1 MRKNLRFILFSML
14 AVVASA
20 AYAERTVTLDFDN
33 DYQQLFPTLAGVS
46 SNESHDGD
54 FTEMTMSSN
63 VDGVTVMV
71 SPEEDAKT
79 PSRIWSA
86 SPRLRMYSG
95 AFIVTSTAEV
105 ITKIEFTGHNTN
117 FNLVPNDGTLEGK
130 TWTGSSSYVIFA
142 VTKNTQISSIVVTL
156 GEGGQ
161 VTPGPGDDDE
171 PSSILDDFKIT
182 SGQITDNGDQLLFDF
197 VATSQSFGSEM
208 KGRLDFAFEN
218 NICSSCVMTV
228 NFPNAETAT
237 AAYQQMMEEN
247 KEGQAEVS
255 VNGNVLTVVAKDEF
269 IGYSKIV
276 IKSMFK
282 MTISPEDANG
292 YGILDNPFTACMANV
307 LAGNLE
313 QGETTTE
320 DYYVKGKIADIK
332 YTFSEQYG
340 TATFF
345 ISRDGSN
352 DYTFQAY
359 SVYYLENKPWVEGNT
374 QIKVGD
380 EVIICGKLTNYN
392 GTPETASKKAYIYSL
407 NGVTKNEMGEKPEP
421 QPEEIDVFDALNFIA
436 ALEDGKTTSEE
447 YLVKGIVTSIDEI
460 STSYGNAT
468 FNLADNAADDASKQV
483 TVFRAKGYNNE
494 KITDENIIKVGD
506 VVVVKGKL
514 QKYVKNGVT
523 KPEVSSCYIYSIN
536 GITGIES
543 LVSAD
548 EQQPAV
554 VYNLRGQRVDAA
566 YKGIVIK
573 NGRKI
578 LQR

>member
-1 MRKNLRFILFSML
+1 ML

-46 SNESHDGD
+46 SGSDVHDGD
-54 FTEMTMSSN
+54 FTETTMSSN
-63 VDGVTVMV
+63 VDGVMVMV

-161 VTPGPGDDDE
+161 VTPGPDDDDD
-171 PSSILDDFKIT
+171 PNSILDDFKIT
-182 SGQITDNGDQLLFDF
+182 SGQITDNGNQLLFDF

-269 IGYSKIV
+269 IGFSKIV

-292 YGILDNPFTACMANV
+292 YGILDYPFTACMANV
-307 LAGNLE
+307 FAGNLE

-380 EVIICGKLTNYN
+380 EVVICGKLTNYN

-407 NGVTKNEMGEKPEP
+407 NGVTKNEMGEKPE
-421 QPEEIDVFDALNFIA
+421 EIKSVTIAEFNAAAESSSVWYQLTGIVNNLKDNDMYGNFD
-436 ALEDGKTTSEE
+436 LEDETGSVYVYGVLSEKGGAKRLFQE
-447 YLVKGIVTSIDEI
+447 LVAAKGIQNGSKLTIIGNRGSYNGKIEVTNAYFVSVDNSDAGISNSI
-460 STSYGNAT
+460 AT
-468 FNLADNAADDASKQV
+468 
-483 TVFRAKGYNNE
+483 TE
-494 KITDENIIKVGD
+494 
-506 VVVVKGKL
+506 
-514 QKYVKNGVT
+514 T
-523 KPEVSSCYIYSIN
+523 K
-536 GITGIES
+536 
-543 LVSAD
+543 
-548 EQQPAV
+548 AV
-554 VYNLRGQRVDAA
+554 VYNLRGQRLQKAQ
-566 YKGIVIK
+566 KGLNIIGGKKVLVK
-573 NGRKI
+573 
-578 LQR
+578 

>member
-1 MRKNLRFILFSML
+1 ML

-46 SNESHDGD
+46 SGSDVHDGD
-54 FTEMTMSSN
+54 FTETTMSSN
-63 VDGVTVMV
+63 VDGVMVMV

-269 IGYSKIV
+269 IGFSKIV

-307 LAGNLE
+307 LAGSLE
-313 QGETTTE
+313 QGETTPE

-407 NGVTKNEMGEKPEP
+407 NGVTKNEMGEKPE
-421 QPEEIDVFDALNFIA
+421 EIKSVTIAEFNAAAESSSVWYQLTGIVNNLKDNDMYGNFD
-436 ALEDGKTTSEE
+436 LEDETGSVYVYGVLSEKGGAKRLFQE
-447 YLVKGIVTSIDEI
+447 LVAAKGIQNGSKLTIIGNRGSYNGKIEVTNAYFVSVDNSAAGISNSI
-460 STSYGNAT
+460 AT
-468 FNLADNAADDASKQV
+468 
-483 TVFRAKGYNNE
+483 TE
-494 KITDENIIKVGD
+494 
-506 VVVVKGKL
+506 
-514 QKYVKNGVT
+514 T
-523 KPEVSSCYIYSIN
+523 K
-536 GITGIES
+536 
-543 LVSAD
+543 
-548 EQQPAV
+548 AV
-554 VYNLRGQRVDAA
+554 VYNLRGQRVDAD

-573 NGRKI
+573 NGRK
-578 LQR
+578 QVQK

>member
-1 MRKNLRFILFSML
+1 ML

-46 SNESHDGD
+46 SGSDVHDGD

-269 IGYSKIV
+269 IGFSKIV

-307 LAGNLE
+307 FAGNLE
-313 QGETTTE
+313 QGETTPE

-407 NGVTKNEMGEKPEP
+407 NGVTKNEMGEKPE
-421 QPEEIDVFDALNFIA
+421 EIKSVTIAEFNAAAESSSVWYQLTGIVNNLKDNDMYGNFD
-436 ALEDGKTTSEE
+436 LEDETGSVYVYGVLSEKGGAKRLFQE
-447 YLVKGIVTSIDEI
+447 LVAAKGIQNGSKLTIIGNRGSYNGKIEVTNAYFVSVDNSAAGISNSI
-460 STSYGNAT
+460 AT
-468 FNLADNAADDASKQV
+468 
-483 TVFRAKGYNNE
+483 TE
-494 KITDENIIKVGD
+494 
-506 VVVVKGKL
+506 
-514 QKYVKNGVT
+514 T
-523 KPEVSSCYIYSIN
+523 K
-536 GITGIES
+536 
-543 LVSAD
+543 
-548 EQQPAV
+548 AV

>member
-1 MRKNLRFILFSML
+1 ML

-46 SNESHDGD
+46 SGSDVHDGD
-54 FTEMTMSSN
+54 FTETTMSSN

-182 SGQITDNGDQLLFDF
+182 SGQITDNGNQLLFDF

-255 VNGNVLTVVAKDEF
+255 VNGNVLTVVSKDEF
-269 IGYSKIV
+269 IGFSKIV

-282 MTISPEDANG
+282 LMISPEDATG
-292 YGILDNPFTACMANV
+292 YGILDYPFTACMANV

-313 QGETTTE
+313 QGETTPE

-407 NGVTKNEMGEKPEP
+407 NGVTKNEMGEKPE
-421 QPEEIDVFDALNFIA
+421 EIKSVTIAEFNAAAESSSVWYQLTGIVNNLKDNDMYGNFD
-436 ALEDGKTTSEE
+436 LEDETGSVYVYGVLSEKGGAKRLFQE
-447 YLVKGIVTSIDEI
+447 LVAAKGIQNGSKLTIIGNRGSYNGKIEVTNAYFVSVDNSAAGISNSI
-460 STSYGNAT
+460 AT
-468 FNLADNAADDASKQV
+468 
-483 TVFRAKGYNNE
+483 TE
-494 KITDENIIKVGD
+494 
-506 VVVVKGKL
+506 
-514 QKYVKNGVT
+514 T
-523 KPEVSSCYIYSIN
+523 K
-536 GITGIES
+536 
-543 LVSAD
+543 
-548 EQQPAV
+548 AV

-573 NGRKI
+573 NGRK
-578 LQR
+578 QVQK

>member
-1 MRKNLRFILFSML
+1 ML

-46 SNESHDGD
+46 SGSDVHDGD
-54 FTEMTMSSN
+54 FTETTMSSN

-269 IGYSKIV
+269 IGFSKIV

-307 LAGNLE
+307 LAGSLE
-313 QGETTTE
+313 QGETTPE

-407 NGVTKNEMGEKPEP
+407 NGVTKNEMGEKPE
-421 QPEEIDVFDALNFIA
+421 EIKSVTIAEFNAAAESSSVWYQLTGIVNNLKDNDMYGNFD
-436 ALEDGKTTSEE
+436 LEDETGSVYVYGVLSEKGGAKRLFQE
-447 YLVKGIVTSIDEI
+447 LVAAKGIQNGSKLTIIGNRGSYNGKIEVTNAYFVSVDNSAAGISNSI
-460 STSYGNAT
+460 AT
-468 FNLADNAADDASKQV
+468 
-483 TVFRAKGYNNE
+483 TE
-494 KITDENIIKVGD
+494 
-506 VVVVKGKL
+506 
-514 QKYVKNGVT
+514 T
-523 KPEVSSCYIYSIN
+523 K
-536 GITGIES
+536 
-543 LVSAD
+543 
-548 EQQPAV
+548 AV

-573 NGRKI
+573 NGRK
-578 LQR
+578 QVQK

>member
-1 MRKNLRFILFSML
+1 MRKNLRFLLVSLLLLLTTGISATEVTILPSDLEPVTSGDYYIEKDGVIMSVTASTVNDSQFRIFKGMTITFMGVGTQIKKIVFTCTANGTAKYGPGNFTGTGYTYEEEGNQGTWEGDASM
-14 AVVASA
+14 
-20 AYAERTVTLDFDN
+20 VTL
-33 DYQQLFPTLAGVS
+33 
-46 SNESHDGD
+46 
-54 FTEMTMSSN
+54 
-63 VDGVTVMV
+63 
-71 SPEEDAKT
+71 
-79 PSRIWSA
+79 
-86 SPRLRMYSG
+86 
-95 AFIVTSTAEV
+95 TAETAQV
-105 ITKIEFTGHNTN
+105 RAT
-117 FNLVPNDGTLEGK
+117 
-130 TWTGSSSYVIFA
+130 
-142 VTKNTQISSIVVTL
+142 SIVVTL

-182 SGQITDNGDQLLFDF
+182 SGQITDNGNQLLFDF

-208 KGRLDFAFEN
+208 KGRLDLAFEN

-269 IGYSKIV
+269 IGFSKIV

-307 LAGNLE
+307 LAGSLE

-407 NGVTKNEMGEKPEP
+407 NGVTKNEMGEKPE
-421 QPEEIDVFDALNFIA
+421 EIKSVTIAEFNAAAESSSVWYQLTGIVNNLKDNDMYGNFD
-436 ALEDGKTTSEE
+436 LEDETGSVYVYGVLSEKGGAKRLFQE
-447 YLVKGIVTSIDEI
+447 LVAAKGIQNGSKLTIIGNRGSYNGKIEVTNAYFVSVDNSDAGISNSI
-460 STSYGNAT
+460 AT
-468 FNLADNAADDASKQV
+468 
-483 TVFRAKGYNNE
+483 TE
-494 KITDENIIKVGD
+494 
-506 VVVVKGKL
+506 
-514 QKYVKNGVT
+514 T
-523 KPEVSSCYIYSIN
+523 K
-536 GITGIES
+536 
-543 LVSAD
+543 
-548 EQQPAV
+548 AV

-573 NGRKI
+573 NGRK
-578 LQR
+578 QVQK

>member
-1 MRKNLRFILFSML
+1 ML

-46 SNESHDGD
+46 SGSDVHDGD

-182 SGQITDNGDQLLFDF
+182 SGQITDNGNQLLFDF

-269 IGYSKIV
+269 IGFSKIV

-292 YGILDNPFTACMANV
+292 YGILDYPFTACMANV
-307 LAGNLE
+307 FAGNLE
-313 QGETTTE
+313 QGETTPE

-407 NGVTKNEMGEKPEP
+407 NGVTKNEMGEKPE
-421 QPEEIDVFDALNFIA
+421 EIKSVTIAEFNAAAESSSVWYQLTGIVNNLKDNDMYGNFD
-436 ALEDGKTTSEE
+436 LEDETGSVYVYGVLSEKGGAKRLFQE
-447 YLVKGIVTSIDEI
+447 LVAAKGIQNGSKLTIIGNRGSYNGKIEVTNAYFVSVDNSAAGISNSI
-460 STSYGNAT
+460 AT
-468 FNLADNAADDASKQV
+468 
-483 TVFRAKGYNNE
+483 TE
-494 KITDENIIKVGD
+494 
-506 VVVVKGKL
+506 
-514 QKYVKNGVT
+514 T
-523 KPEVSSCYIYSIN
+523 K
-536 GITGIES
+536 
-543 LVSAD
+543 
-548 EQQPAV
+548 AV

-573 NGRKI
+573 NGRK
-578 LQR
+578 QVQK

>member
-1 MRKNLRFILFSML
+1 MRKTLRFILFSML

-46 SNESHDGD
+46 SGSDVHDGD
-54 FTEMTMSSN
+54 FTETTMSSN
-63 VDGVTVMV
+63 VDGVMVMV

-237 AAYQQMMEEN
+237 AAYQQMLEEN
-247 KEGQAEVS
+247 EEGQAEVS

-269 IGYSKIV
+269 IGFSKIV

-307 LAGNLE
+307 LAGSLE
-313 QGETTTE
+313 QGETTPE

-407 NGVTKNEMGEKPEP
+407 NGVTKNEMGEKPE
-421 QPEEIDVFDALNFIA
+421 EIKSVTIAEFNAAAESSSVWYQLTGIVNNLKDNDMYGNFD
-436 ALEDGKTTSEE
+436 LEDETGSVYVYGVLSEKGGAKRLFQE
-447 YLVKGIVTSIDEI
+447 LVAAKGIQNGSKLTIIGNRGSYNGKIEVTNAYFVSVDNSAAGISNSI
-460 STSYGNAT
+460 AT
-468 FNLADNAADDASKQV
+468 
-483 TVFRAKGYNNE
+483 TE
-494 KITDENIIKVGD
+494 
-506 VVVVKGKL
+506 
-514 QKYVKNGVT
+514 T
-523 KPEVSSCYIYSIN
+523 K
-536 GITGIES
+536 
-543 LVSAD
+543 
-548 EQQPAV
+548 AV

-566 YKGIVIK
+566 YKGIVVK

>member
-1 MRKNLRFILFSML
+1 ML

-46 SNESHDGD
+46 SGSDVHDGD
-54 FTEMTMSSN
+54 FTETTMSSN
-63 VDGVTVMV
+63 VDGVMVMV

-130 TWTGSSSYVIFA
+130 TWTGSSSYVVFA

-182 SGQITDNGDQLLFDF
+182 SGQITDNGNQLLFDF

-269 IGYSKIV
+269 IGFSKIV

-292 YGILDNPFTACMANV
+292 YGILDYPFTACMANV
-307 LAGNLE
+307 FAGNLE
-313 QGETTTE
+313 QGETTPE

-407 NGVTKNEMGEKPEP
+407 NGVTKNEMGEKPE
-421 QPEEIDVFDALNFIA
+421 EIKSVTIAEFNAAAESSSVWYQLTGIVNNLKDNDMYGNFD
-436 ALEDGKTTSEE
+436 LEDETGSVYVYGVLSEKGGAKRLFQE
-447 YLVKGIVTSIDEI
+447 LVAAKGIQNGSKLTIIGNRGSYNGKIEVTNAYFVSVDNSDAGISNSI
-460 STSYGNAT
+460 AT
-468 FNLADNAADDASKQV
+468 
-483 TVFRAKGYNNE
+483 TE
-494 KITDENIIKVGD
+494 
-506 VVVVKGKL
+506 
-514 QKYVKNGVT
+514 T
-523 KPEVSSCYIYSIN
+523 K
-536 GITGIES
+536 
-543 LVSAD
+543 
-548 EQQPAV
+548 AV

-573 NGRKI
+573 NGRK
-578 LQR
+578 QVQK

>member
-1 MRKNLRFILFSML
+1 MRKTLRFLLVSLLLLLTTGISATEVTILPSDLEPVTSGDYYIEKDGVIMSVTASTVNDSQFRIFKGMTITFMGVGTQIKKIVFACTANGTAKYGPGNFTGTGYTYEEEGNQGTWEGDASM
-14 AVVASA
+14 
-20 AYAERTVTLDFDN
+20 VTL
-33 DYQQLFPTLAGVS
+33 
-46 SNESHDGD
+46 
-54 FTEMTMSSN
+54 
-63 VDGVTVMV
+63 
-71 SPEEDAKT
+71 
-79 PSRIWSA
+79 
-86 SPRLRMYSG
+86 
-95 AFIVTSTAEV
+95 TAETAQV
-105 ITKIEFTGHNTN
+105 RAT
-117 FNLVPNDGTLEGK
+117 
-130 TWTGSSSYVIFA
+130 
-142 VTKNTQISSIVVTL
+142 SIVVTL

-182 SGQITDNGDQLLFDF
+182 SGQITDNGNQLLFDF

-208 KGRLDFAFEN
+208 KGRLDLAFEN

-269 IGYSKIV
+269 IGFSKIV

-307 LAGNLE
+307 LAGSLE

-407 NGVTKNEMGEKPEP
+407 NGVTKNEMGEKPE
-421 QPEEIDVFDALNFIA
+421 EIKSVTIAEFNAAAESSSVWYQLTGIVNNLKDNDMYGNFD
-436 ALEDGKTTSEE
+436 LEDETGSVYVYGVLSEKGGAKRLFQE
-447 YLVKGIVTSIDEI
+447 LVAAKGIQNGSKLTIIGNRGSYNGKIEVTNAYFVSVDNSDAGISNSI
-460 STSYGNAT
+460 AT
-468 FNLADNAADDASKQV
+468 
-483 TVFRAKGYNNE
+483 TE
-494 KITDENIIKVGD
+494 
-506 VVVVKGKL
+506 
-514 QKYVKNGVT
+514 T
-523 KPEVSSCYIYSIN
+523 K
-536 GITGIES
+536 
-543 LVSAD
+543 
-548 EQQPAV
+548 AV
-554 VYNLRGQRVDAA
+554 VYNLRGQRVDAD

-573 NGRKI
+573 NGRK
-578 LQR
+578 QVQK

>member
-1 MRKNLRFILFSML
+1 ML

-46 SNESHDGD
+46 SGSDVHDGD
-54 FTEMTMSSN
+54 FTETTMSSN

-182 SGQITDNGDQLLFDF
+182 SGQITDNGDQVLFDF

-269 IGYSKIV
+269 IGFSKIV

-292 YGILDNPFTACMANV
+292 YGILNNPFTACMANV
-307 LAGNLE
+307 LAGSLE
-313 QGETTTE
+313 QGETTPE

-407 NGVTKNEMGEKPEP
+407 NGVTKNEMGEKPE
-421 QPEEIDVFDALNFIA
+421 EIKSVTIAEFNAAAESSSVWYQLTGIVNNLKDNDMYGNFD
-436 ALEDGKTTSEE
+436 LEDETGSVYVYGVLSEKGGAKRLFQE
-447 YLVKGIVTSIDEI
+447 LVAAKGIQNGSKLTIIGNRGSYNGKIEVTNAYFVSVDNSDAGISNSI
-460 STSYGNAT
+460 AT
-468 FNLADNAADDASKQV
+468 
-483 TVFRAKGYNNE
+483 TE
-494 KITDENIIKVGD
+494 
-506 VVVVKGKL
+506 
-514 QKYVKNGVT
+514 T
-523 KPEVSSCYIYSIN
+523 K
-536 GITGIES
+536 
-543 LVSAD
+543 
-548 EQQPAV
+548 AV

-573 NGRKI
+573 NGRK
-578 LQR
+578 QVQK

>member
-1 MRKNLRFILFSML
+1 MNKILRYSF
-14 AVVASA
+14 VALMA
-20 AYAERTVTLDFDN
+20 MIGLNGMAQGVTFDFDN
-33 DYQQLFPTLAGVS
+33 DYAKLFPTLAGTS
-46 SNESHDGD
+46 SNDSQDGD
-54 FTEMTMSSN
+54 FTAATTSTAVEGFT
-63 VDGVTVMV
+63 VTVSAADEGV
-71 SPEEDAKT
+71 RNAN
-79 PSRIWSA
+79 RIWSGA
-86 SPRLRMYSG
+86 PRLRMYSG
-95 AFIVTSTAEV
+95 TFTVSGKGIK
-105 ITKIEFTGHNTN
+105 KIEFTGHNTN

-161 VTPGPGDDDE
+161 VTPGPDDDDD
-171 PSSILDDFKIT
+171 PNSILDDFKIT

-237 AAYQQMMEEN
+237 AAYQQMLEEN

-269 IGYSKIV
+269 IGFSKIV

-307 LAGNLE
+307 LAGSLE

-407 NGVTKNEMGEKPEP
+407 NGVTKNEMGEKPE
-421 QPEEIDVFDALNFIA
+421 EIKSVTIAEFNAAAESSSVWYQLTGIVNNLKDNDMYGNFD
-436 ALEDGKTTSEE
+436 LEDETGSVYVYGVLSEKGGAKRLFQE
-447 YLVKGIVTSIDEI
+447 LVAAKGIQNGSKLTIIGNRGSYNGKIEVTNAYFVSVDNSAAGISNSI
-460 STSYGNAT
+460 AT
-468 FNLADNAADDASKQV
+468 
-483 TVFRAKGYNNE
+483 TE
-494 KITDENIIKVGD
+494 
-506 VVVVKGKL
+506 
-514 QKYVKNGVT
+514 T
-523 KPEVSSCYIYSIN
+523 K
-536 GITGIES
+536 
-543 LVSAD
+543 
-548 EQQPAV
+548 AV

-573 NGRKI
+573 NGRK
-578 LQR
+578 QVQK

>member
-1 MRKNLRFILFSML
+1 ML

-46 SNESHDGD
+46 SGSDVHDGD
-54 FTEMTMSSN
+54 FTETTMSSN
-63 VDGVTVMV
+63 VDGVMVMV

-269 IGYSKIV
+269 IGFSKIV

-292 YGILDNPFTACMANV
+292 YGILDYPFTACMANV

-313 QGETTTE
+313 QGETTPE

-407 NGVTKNEMGEKPEP
+407 NGVTKNEMGEKPE
-421 QPEEIDVFDALNFIA
+421 EIKSVTIAEFNAAAESSSVWYQLTGIVNNLKDNDMYGNFD
-436 ALEDGKTTSEE
+436 LEDETGSVYVYGVLSEKGGAKRLFQE
-447 YLVKGIVTSIDEI
+447 LVAAKGIQNGSKLTIIGNRGSYNGKIEVTNAYFVSVDNSAAGISNSI
-460 STSYGNAT
+460 AT
-468 FNLADNAADDASKQV
+468 
-483 TVFRAKGYNNE
+483 TE
-494 KITDENIIKVGD
+494 
-506 VVVVKGKL
+506 
-514 QKYVKNGVT
+514 T
-523 KPEVSSCYIYSIN
+523 K
-536 GITGIES
+536 
-543 LVSAD
+543 
-548 EQQPAV
+548 AV
-554 VYNLRGQRVDAA
+554 VYNLRGQRVDAD

-573 NGRKI
+573 NGRK
-578 LQR
+578 QVQK

>member
-1 MRKNLRFILFSML
+1 ML

-46 SNESHDGD
+46 SGSDVHDGD
-54 FTEMTMSSN
+54 FTETTMSSN
-63 VDGVTVMV
+63 VDGVMVMV

-182 SGQITDNGDQLLFDF
+182 SGQITDNGDQVLFDF

-237 AAYQQMMEEN
+237 AAYQQMLEEN
-247 KEGQAEVS
+247 EEGQAEVS

-269 IGYSKIV
+269 IGFSKIV

-292 YGILDNPFTACMANV
+292 YGILNNPFTACMANV
-307 LAGNLE
+307 LAGSLE
-313 QGETTTE
+313 QGETTPE

-407 NGVTKNEMGEKPEP
+407 NGVTKNEMGEKPE
-421 QPEEIDVFDALNFIA
+421 EIKSVTIAEFNAAAESSSVWYQLTGIVNNLKDNDMYGNFD
-436 ALEDGKTTSEE
+436 LEDETGSVYVYGVLSEKGGAKRLFQE
-447 YLVKGIVTSIDEI
+447 LVAAKGIQNGSKLTIIGNRGSYNGKIEVTNAYFVSVDNSDAGISNSI
-460 STSYGNAT
+460 AT
-468 FNLADNAADDASKQV
+468 
-483 TVFRAKGYNNE
+483 TE
-494 KITDENIIKVGD
+494 
-506 VVVVKGKL
+506 
-514 QKYVKNGVT
+514 T
-523 KPEVSSCYIYSIN
+523 K
-536 GITGIES
+536 
-543 LVSAD
+543 
-548 EQQPAV
+548 AV

-573 NGRKI
+573 NGRK
-578 LQR
+578 QVQK

>member
-1 MRKNLRFILFSML
+1 ML

-46 SNESHDGD
+46 SGSDVHDGD

-255 VNGNVLTVVAKDEF
+255 VNGNVLTVVSKDEF
-269 IGYSKIV
+269 IGFSKIV

-292 YGILDNPFTACMANV
+292 YGILDYPFTACMANV
-307 LAGNLE
+307 FAGNLE
-313 QGETTTE
+313 QGETTPE

-407 NGVTKNEMGEKPEP
+407 NGVTKNEMGEKPE
-421 QPEEIDVFDALNFIA
+421 EIKSVTIAEFNAAAESSSVWYQLTGIVNNLKDNDMYGNFD
-436 ALEDGKTTSEE
+436 LEDETGSVYVYGVLSEKGGAKRLFQE
-447 YLVKGIVTSIDEI
+447 LVAAKGIQNGSKLTIIGNRGSYNGKIEVTNAYFVSVDNSDAGISNSI
-460 STSYGNAT
+460 AT
-468 FNLADNAADDASKQV
+468 
-483 TVFRAKGYNNE
+483 TE
-494 KITDENIIKVGD
+494 
-506 VVVVKGKL
+506 
-514 QKYVKNGVT
+514 T
-523 KPEVSSCYIYSIN
+523 K
-536 GITGIES
+536 
-543 LVSAD
+543 
-548 EQQPAV
+548 AV

>member
-1 MRKNLRFILFSML
+1 ML

-54 FTEMTMSSN
+54 FTETTMSSN
-63 VDGVTVMV
+63 VDGVMVMV

-182 SGQITDNGDQLLFDF
+182 SGQITDNGDHLGFEF
-197 VATSQSFGSEM
+197 VATSQSFGSEII
-208 KGRLDFAFEN
+208 GGLDFAFEN
-218 NICSSCVMTV
+218 NICSSCVMIV
-228 NFPNAETAT
+228 RFPNAETAT

-247 KEGQAEVS
+247 KEGQAEVR
-255 VNGNVLTVVAKDEF
+255 VDGNVLTVVTKDEF
-269 IGYSKIV
+269 IGFSKIV

-307 LAGNLE
+307 LAGSLE
-313 QGETTTE
+313 QGETTPE

-407 NGVTKNEMGEKPEP
+407 NGVTKNEMGEKPE
-421 QPEEIDVFDALNFIA
+421 EIKSVTIAEFNAAAESSSVWYQLTGIVNNLKDNDMYGNFD
-436 ALEDGKTTSEE
+436 LEDETGSVYVYGVLSEKGGAKRLFQE
-447 YLVKGIVTSIDEI
+447 LVAAKGIQNGSKLTIIGNRGSYNGKIEVTNAYFVSVDNSDAGISNSI
-460 STSYGNAT
+460 AT
-468 FNLADNAADDASKQV
+468 
-483 TVFRAKGYNNE
+483 TE
-494 KITDENIIKVGD
+494 
-506 VVVVKGKL
+506 
-514 QKYVKNGVT
+514 T
-523 KPEVSSCYIYSIN
+523 K
-536 GITGIES
+536 
-543 LVSAD
+543 
-548 EQQPAV
+548 AV

-573 NGRKI
+573 NGRK
-578 LQR
+578 QVQK

>member
-46 SNESHDGD
+46 SGSDVHDGD
-54 FTEMTMSSN
+54 FTETTMSSN

-86 SPRLRMYSG
+86 TPRLRMYSG

-182 SGQITDNGDQLLFDF
+182 SGQITDNGDQVLFDF

-237 AAYQQMMEEN
+237 AAYQQMLEEN
-247 KEGQAEVS
+247 EEGQAEVS

-269 IGYSKIV
+269 IGFSKIV

-307 LAGNLE
+307 LAGSLE

-407 NGVTKNEMGEKPEP
+407 NGVTKNEMGEKPE
-421 QPEEIDVFDALNFIA
+421 EIKSVTIAEFNAAAESSSVWYQLTGIVNNLKDNDMYGNFD
-436 ALEDGKTTSEE
+436 LEDETGSVYVYGVLSEKGGAKRLFQE
-447 YLVKGIVTSIDEI
+447 LVAAKGIQNGSKLTIIGNRGSYNGKIEVTNAYFVSVDNSDAGISNSI
-460 STSYGNAT
+460 AT
-468 FNLADNAADDASKQV
+468 
-483 TVFRAKGYNNE
+483 TE
-494 KITDENIIKVGD
+494 
-506 VVVVKGKL
+506 
-514 QKYVKNGVT
+514 T
-523 KPEVSSCYIYSIN
+523 K
-536 GITGIES
+536 
-543 LVSAD
+543 
-548 EQQPAV
+548 AV

-573 NGRKI
+573 NGRK
-578 LQR
+578 QVQK

>member
-1 MRKNLRFILFSML
+1 ML

-33 DYQQLFPTLAGVS
+33 DYQKLFPTLAGVS
-46 SNESHDGD
+46 SGSDVHDGD
-54 FTEMTMSSN
+54 FTETTMSSN
-63 VDGVTVMV
+63 VDGVMVMV
-71 SPEEDAKT
+71 TPEEDAKT

-182 SGQITDNGDQLLFDF
+182 SGQITDNGNQLLFDF

-269 IGYSKIV
+269 IGFSKIV

-292 YGILDNPFTACMANV
+292 YGILDYPFTACMANV
-307 LAGNLE
+307 FAGNLE
-313 QGETTTE
+313 QGETTPE

-407 NGVTKNEMGEKPEP
+407 NGVTKNEMGEKPE
-421 QPEEIDVFDALNFIA
+421 EIKSVTIAEFNAAAESSSVWYQLTGIVNNLKDNDMYGNFD
-436 ALEDGKTTSEE
+436 LEDETGSVYVYGVLSEKGGAKRLFQE
-447 YLVKGIVTSIDEI
+447 LVAAKGIQNGSKLTIIGNRGSYNGKIEVTNAYFVSVDNSAAGISNSI
-460 STSYGNAT
+460 AT
-468 FNLADNAADDASKQV
+468 
-483 TVFRAKGYNNE
+483 TE
-494 KITDENIIKVGD
+494 
-506 VVVVKGKL
+506 
-514 QKYVKNGVT
+514 T
-523 KPEVSSCYIYSIN
+523 K
-536 GITGIES
+536 
-543 LVSAD
+543 
-548 EQQPAV
+548 AV
-554 VYNLRGQRVDAA
+554 VYNLRGQRLQKAQ
-566 YKGIVIK
+566 KGLNIIGGKKVLVK
-573 NGRKI
+573 
-578 LQR
+578 

>member
-1 MRKNLRFILFSML
+1 ML

-46 SNESHDGD
+46 SGSDVHDGD
-54 FTEMTMSSN
+54 FTETTMSSN
-63 VDGVTVMV
+63 VDGVMVMV

-130 TWTGSSSYVIFA
+130 TWTGSSSYVVFA

-182 SGQITDNGDQLLFDF
+182 SGQITDNGNQVLFDF

-237 AAYQQMMEEN
+237 AAYQQMLEEN

-269 IGYSKIV
+269 IGFSKIV

-307 LAGNLE
+307 LAGSLE

-407 NGVTKNEMGEKPEP
+407 NGVTKNEMGEKPE
-421 QPEEIDVFDALNFIA
+421 EIKSVTIAEFNAAAESSSVWYQLTGIVNNLKDNDMYGNFD
-436 ALEDGKTTSEE
+436 LEDETGSVYVYGVLSEKGGAKRLFQE
-447 YLVKGIVTSIDEI
+447 LVAAKGIQNGSKLTIIGNRGSYNGKIEVTNAYFVSVDNSDAGISNSI
-460 STSYGNAT
+460 AT
-468 FNLADNAADDASKQV
+468 
-483 TVFRAKGYNNE
+483 TE
-494 KITDENIIKVGD
+494 
-506 VVVVKGKL
+506 
-514 QKYVKNGVT
+514 T
-523 KPEVSSCYIYSIN
+523 K
-536 GITGIES
+536 
-543 LVSAD
+543 
-548 EQQPAV
+548 AV

-573 NGRKI
+573 NGRK
-578 LQR
+578 QVQK

>member
-1 MRKNLRFILFSML
+1 ML

-46 SNESHDGD
+46 SGSDVHDGD
-54 FTEMTMSSN
+54 FTETTMSSN
-63 VDGVTVMV
+63 VDGVMVMV

-130 TWTGSSSYVIFA
+130 TWTGSSSYVVFA

-161 VTPGPGDDDE
+161 VTPGPDDDDD
-171 PSSILDDFKIT
+171 PNSILDDFKIT

-269 IGYSKIV
+269 IGFSKIV

-307 LAGNLE
+307 LAGSLE

-407 NGVTKNEMGEKPEP
+407 NGVTKNEMGEKPE
-421 QPEEIDVFDALNFIA
+421 EIKSVTIAEFNAAAESSSVWYQLTGIVNNLKDNDMYGNFD
-436 ALEDGKTTSEE
+436 LEDETGSVYVYGVLSEKGGAKRLFQE
-447 YLVKGIVTSIDEI
+447 LVAAKGIQNGSKLTIIGNRGSYNGKIEVTNAYFVSVDNSAAGISNSI
-460 STSYGNAT
+460 AT
-468 FNLADNAADDASKQV
+468 
-483 TVFRAKGYNNE
+483 TE
-494 KITDENIIKVGD
+494 
-506 VVVVKGKL
+506 
-514 QKYVKNGVT
+514 T
-523 KPEVSSCYIYSIN
+523 K
-536 GITGIES
+536 
-543 LVSAD
+543 
-548 EQQPAV
+548 AV

-573 NGRKI
+573 NGRK
-578 LQR
+578 QVQK

>member
-1 MRKNLRFILFSML
+1 ML

-46 SNESHDGD
+46 SGSDVHDGD
-54 FTEMTMSSN
+54 FTETTMSSN

-130 TWTGSSSYVIFA
+130 TWTGSSSYVVFA

-269 IGYSKIV
+269 IGFSKIV

-313 QGETTTE
+313 QGETTPE

-407 NGVTKNEMGEKPEP
+407 NGVTKNEMGEKPE
-421 QPEEIDVFDALNFIA
+421 EIKSVTIAEFNAAAESSSVWYQLTGIVNNLKDNDMYGNFD
-436 ALEDGKTTSEE
+436 LEDETGSVYVYGVLSEKGGAKRLFQE
-447 YLVKGIVTSIDEI
+447 LVAAKGIQNGSKLTIIGNRGSYNGKIEVTNAYFVSVDNSAAGISNSI
-460 STSYGNAT
+460 AT
-468 FNLADNAADDASKQV
+468 
-483 TVFRAKGYNNE
+483 TE
-494 KITDENIIKVGD
+494 
-506 VVVVKGKL
+506 
-514 QKYVKNGVT
+514 T
-523 KPEVSSCYIYSIN
+523 K
-536 GITGIES
+536 
-543 LVSAD
+543 
-548 EQQPAV
+548 AV
-554 VYNLRGQRVDAA
+554 VYNLRGQRVDAD

>member
-1 MRKNLRFILFSML
+1 MRKTLRFILFSML

-46 SNESHDGD
+46 SGSDVHDGD
-54 FTEMTMSSN
+54 FTETTMSSN
-63 VDGVTVMV
+63 VDGVMVMV

-130 TWTGSSSYVIFA
+130 TWTGSSSYVVFA

-269 IGYSKIV
+269 IGFSKIV

-292 YGILDNPFTACMANV
+292 YGILDYPFTACMANV
-307 LAGNLE
+307 FAGNLE
-313 QGETTTE
+313 QGETTPE

-407 NGVTKNEMGEKPEP
+407 NGVTKNEMGEKPE
-421 QPEEIDVFDALNFIA
+421 EIKSVTIAEFNAAAESSSVWYQLTGIVNNLKDNDMYGNFD
-436 ALEDGKTTSEE
+436 LEDETGSVYVYGVLSEKGGAKRLFQE
-447 YLVKGIVTSIDEI
+447 LVAAKGIQNGSKLTIIGNRGSYNGKIEVTNAYFVSVDNSDAGISNSI
-460 STSYGNAT
+460 AT
-468 FNLADNAADDASKQV
+468 
-483 TVFRAKGYNNE
+483 TE
-494 KITDENIIKVGD
+494 
-506 VVVVKGKL
+506 
-514 QKYVKNGVT
+514 T
-523 KPEVSSCYIYSIN
+523 K
-536 GITGIES
+536 
-543 LVSAD
+543 
-548 EQQPAV
+548 AV

-573 NGRKI
+573 NGRK
-578 LQR
+578 QVQK

>member
-1 MRKNLRFILFSML
+1 ML

-46 SNESHDGD
+46 SGSDVHDGD
-54 FTEMTMSSN
+54 FTETTMSSN
-63 VDGVTVMV
+63 VDGVMVMV

-182 SGQITDNGDQLLFDF
+182 SGQITDNGNQLLFDF

-269 IGYSKIV
+269 IGFSKIV

-307 LAGNLE
+307 LAGSLE

-407 NGVTKNEMGEKPEP
+407 NGVTKNEMGEKPE
-421 QPEEIDVFDALNFIA
+421 EIKSVTIAEFNAAAESSSVWYQLTGIVNNLKDNDMYGNFD
-436 ALEDGKTTSEE
+436 LEDETGSVYVYGVLSEKGGAKRLFQE
-447 YLVKGIVTSIDEI
+447 LVAAKGIQNGSKLTIIGNRGSYNGKIEVTNAYFVSVDNSAAGISNSI
-460 STSYGNAT
+460 AT
-468 FNLADNAADDASKQV
+468 
-483 TVFRAKGYNNE
+483 TE
-494 KITDENIIKVGD
+494 
-506 VVVVKGKL
+506 
-514 QKYVKNGVT
+514 T
-523 KPEVSSCYIYSIN
+523 K
-536 GITGIES
+536 
-543 LVSAD
+543 
-548 EQQPAV
+548 AV

-573 NGRKI
+573 NGRK
-578 LQR
+578 QVQK

>member
-1 MRKNLRFILFSML
+1 ML

-46 SNESHDGD
+46 SGSDVHDGD

-182 SGQITDNGDQLLFDF
+182 SGQITDNGNQLLFDF

-269 IGYSKIV
+269 IGFSKIV

-292 YGILDNPFTACMANV
+292 YGILDYPFTACMANV

-313 QGETTTE
+313 QGETTPE

-407 NGVTKNEMGEKPEP
+407 NGVTKNEMGEKPE
-421 QPEEIDVFDALNFIA
+421 EIKSVTIAEFNAAAESSSVWYQLTGIVNNLKDNDMYGNFD
-436 ALEDGKTTSEE
+436 LEDETGSVYVYGVLSEKGGAKRLFQE
-447 YLVKGIVTSIDEI
+447 LVAAKGIQNGSKLTIIGNRGSYNGKIEVTNAYFVSVDNSDAGISNSI
-460 STSYGNAT
+460 AT
-468 FNLADNAADDASKQV
+468 
-483 TVFRAKGYNNE
+483 TE
-494 KITDENIIKVGD
+494 
-506 VVVVKGKL
+506 
-514 QKYVKNGVT
+514 T
-523 KPEVSSCYIYSIN
+523 K
-536 GITGIES
+536 
-543 LVSAD
+543 
-548 EQQPAV
+548 AV
-554 VYNLRGQRVDAA
+554 VYNLRGQRVDAD

-573 NGRKI
+573 NGRK
-578 LQR
+578 QVQK

>member
-1 MRKNLRFILFSML
+1 ML

-46 SNESHDGD
+46 SGSDVHDGD
-54 FTEMTMSSN
+54 FTETTMSSN
-63 VDGVTVMV
+63 VDGVMVMV

-182 SGQITDNGDQLLFDF
+182 SGQITDNGNQLLFDF

-269 IGYSKIV
+269 IGFSKIV

-307 LAGNLE
+307 LAGSLE
-313 QGETTTE
+313 QGETTPE

-407 NGVTKNEMGEKPEP
+407 NGVTKNEMGEKPE
-421 QPEEIDVFDALNFIA
+421 EIKSVTIAEFNAAAESSSVWYQLTGIVNNLKDNDMYGNFD
-436 ALEDGKTTSEE
+436 LEDETGSVYVYGVLSEKGGAKRLFQE
-447 YLVKGIVTSIDEI
+447 LVAAKGIQNGSKLTIIGNRGSYNGKIEVTNAYFVSVDNSAAGISNSI
-460 STSYGNAT
+460 AT
-468 FNLADNAADDASKQV
+468 
-483 TVFRAKGYNNE
+483 TE
-494 KITDENIIKVGD
+494 
-506 VVVVKGKL
+506 
-514 QKYVKNGVT
+514 T
-523 KPEVSSCYIYSIN
+523 K
-536 GITGIES
+536 
-543 LVSAD
+543 
-548 EQQPAV
+548 AV
-554 VYNLRGQRVDAA
+554 VYNLRGQRVDAD

-573 NGRKI
+573 NGRK
-578 LQR
+578 QVQK

>member
-1 MRKNLRFILFSML
+1 MRKTLRFILFSML

-46 SNESHDGD
+46 SGSDVHDGD
-54 FTEMTMSSN
+54 FTETTMSSN

-182 SGQITDNGDQLLFDF
+182 SGQITDNGNQLLFDF

-269 IGYSKIV
+269 IGFSKIV

-282 MTISPEDANG
+282 LMISPEDATG
-292 YGILDNPFTACMANV
+292 YGILDYPFTACMANV
-307 LAGNLE
+307 FAGNLE
-313 QGETTTE
+313 QGETTPE

-407 NGVTKNEMGEKPEP
+407 NGVTKNEMGEKPE
-421 QPEEIDVFDALNFIA
+421 EIKSVTIAEFNAAAESSSVWYQLTGIVNNLKDNDMYGNFD
-436 ALEDGKTTSEE
+436 LEDETGSVYVYGVLSEKGGAKRLFQE
-447 YLVKGIVTSIDEI
+447 LVAAKGIQNGSKLTIIGNRGSYNGKIEVTNAYFVSVDNSAAGISNSI
-460 STSYGNAT
+460 AT
-468 FNLADNAADDASKQV
+468 
-483 TVFRAKGYNNE
+483 TE
-494 KITDENIIKVGD
+494 
-506 VVVVKGKL
+506 
-514 QKYVKNGVT
+514 T
-523 KPEVSSCYIYSIN
+523 K
-536 GITGIES
+536 
-543 LVSAD
+543 
-548 EQQPAV
+548 AV

-573 NGRKI
+573 NGRK
-578 LQR
+578 QVQK

>member
-1 MRKNLRFILFSML
+1 ML

-46 SNESHDGD
+46 SGSDVHDGD

-130 TWTGSSSYVIFA
+130 TWTGSSSYVVFA

-182 SGQITDNGDQLLFDF
+182 SGQITDNGDQVLFDF

-237 AAYQQMMEEN
+237 AAYQQMLEEN

-269 IGYSKIV
+269 IGFSKIV

-292 YGILDNPFTACMANV
+292 YGILDYPFTACMANV

-313 QGETTTE
+313 QGETTPE

-407 NGVTKNEMGEKPEP
+407 NGVTKNEMGEKPE
-421 QPEEIDVFDALNFIA
+421 EIKSVTIAEFNAAAESSSVWYQLTGIVNNLKDNDMYGNFD
-436 ALEDGKTTSEE
+436 LEDETGSVYVYGVLSEKGGAKRLFQE
-447 YLVKGIVTSIDEI
+447 LVAAKGIQNGSKLTIIGNRGSYNGKIEVTNAYFVSVDNSAAGISNSI
-460 STSYGNAT
+460 AT
-468 FNLADNAADDASKQV
+468 
-483 TVFRAKGYNNE
+483 TE
-494 KITDENIIKVGD
+494 
-506 VVVVKGKL
+506 
-514 QKYVKNGVT
+514 T
-523 KPEVSSCYIYSIN
+523 K
-536 GITGIES
+536 
-543 LVSAD
+543 
-548 EQQPAV
+548 AV

>member
-1 MRKNLRFILFSML
+1 ML

-46 SNESHDGD
+46 SGSDVHDGD

-130 TWTGSSSYVIFA
+130 TWTGSSSYVVFA

-182 SGQITDNGDQLLFDF
+182 SGQITDNGDQVLFDF

-269 IGYSKIV
+269 IGFSKIV

-292 YGILDNPFTACMANV
+292 YGILDYPFTACMANV

-313 QGETTTE
+313 QGETTPE

-407 NGVTKNEMGEKPEP
+407 NGVTKNEMGEKPE
-421 QPEEIDVFDALNFIA
+421 EIKSVTIAEFNAAAESSSVWYQLTGIVNNLKDNDMYGNFD
-436 ALEDGKTTSEE
+436 LEDETGSVYVYGVLSEKGGAKRLFQE
-447 YLVKGIVTSIDEI
+447 LVAAKGIQNGSKLTIIGNRGSYNGKIEVTNAYFVSVDNSAAGISNSI
-460 STSYGNAT
+460 AT
-468 FNLADNAADDASKQV
+468 
-483 TVFRAKGYNNE
+483 TE
-494 KITDENIIKVGD
+494 
-506 VVVVKGKL
+506 
-514 QKYVKNGVT
+514 T
-523 KPEVSSCYIYSIN
+523 K
-536 GITGIES
+536 
-543 LVSAD
+543 
-548 EQQPAV
+548 AV

-573 NGRKI
+573 NGRK
-578 LQR
+578 QVQK

>member
-1 MRKNLRFILFSML
+1 ML

-33 DYQQLFPTLAGVS
+33 DYQKLFPTLAGVS
-46 SNESHDGD
+46 SGSDVHDGD
-54 FTEMTMSSN
+54 FTETTMSSN

-182 SGQITDNGDQLLFDF
+182 SGQITDNGNQLLFDF

-292 YGILDNPFTACMANV
+292 YGILDYPFTACMANV
-307 LAGNLE
+307 FAGNLE
-313 QGETTTE
+313 QGETTPE

-407 NGVTKNEMGEKPEP
+407 NGVTKNEMGEKPE
-421 QPEEIDVFDALNFIA
+421 EIKSVTIAEFNAAAESSSVWYQLTGIVNNLKDNDMYGNFD
-436 ALEDGKTTSEE
+436 LEDETGSVYVYGVLSEKGGAKRLFQE
-447 YLVKGIVTSIDEI
+447 LVAAKGIQNGSKLTIIGNRGSYNGKIEVTNAYFVSVDNSAAGISNSI
-460 STSYGNAT
+460 AT
-468 FNLADNAADDASKQV
+468 
-483 TVFRAKGYNNE
+483 TE
-494 KITDENIIKVGD
+494 
-506 VVVVKGKL
+506 
-514 QKYVKNGVT
+514 T
-523 KPEVSSCYIYSIN
+523 K
-536 GITGIES
+536 
-543 LVSAD
+543 
-548 EQQPAV
+548 AV

-566 YKGIVIK
+566 YKGIVVK

>member
-1 MRKNLRFILFSML
+1 ML

-46 SNESHDGD
+46 SGSDVHDGD
-54 FTEMTMSSN
+54 FTETTMSSN

-269 IGYSKIV
+269 IGFSKIV

-292 YGILDNPFTACMANV
+292 YGILDYPFTACMANV

-313 QGETTTE
+313 QGETTPE

-407 NGVTKNEMGEKPEP
+407 NGVTKNEMGEKPE
-421 QPEEIDVFDALNFIA
+421 EIKSVTIAEFNAAAESSSVWYQLTGIVNNLKDNDMYGNFD
-436 ALEDGKTTSEE
+436 LEDETGSVYVYGVLSEKGGAKRLFQE
-447 YLVKGIVTSIDEI
+447 LVAAKGIQNGSKLTIIGNRGSYNGKIEVTNAYFVSVDNSAAGISNSI
-460 STSYGNAT
+460 AT
-468 FNLADNAADDASKQV
+468 
-483 TVFRAKGYNNE
+483 TE
-494 KITDENIIKVGD
+494 
-506 VVVVKGKL
+506 
-514 QKYVKNGVT
+514 T
-523 KPEVSSCYIYSIN
+523 K
-536 GITGIES
+536 
-543 LVSAD
+543 
-548 EQQPAV
+548 AV
-554 VYNLRGQRVDAA
+554 VYNLRGQRVDAD

-573 NGRKI
+573 NGRMQVQK
-578 LQR
+578 

>member
-1 MRKNLRFILFSML
+1 MRKTLRFILFSML

-46 SNESHDGD
+46 SGSDVHDGD
-54 FTEMTMSSN
+54 FTETTMSSN

-182 SGQITDNGDQLLFDF
+182 SGQITDNGNQLLFDF

-269 IGYSKIV
+269 IGFSKIV

-292 YGILDNPFTACMANV
+292 YGILDYPFTACMANV
-307 LAGNLE
+307 FAGNLE
-313 QGETTTE
+313 QGETTPE

-407 NGVTKNEMGEKPEP
+407 NGVTKNEMGEKPE
-421 QPEEIDVFDALNFIA
+421 EIKSVTIAEFNAAAESSSVWYQLTGIVNNLKDNDMYGNFD
-436 ALEDGKTTSEE
+436 LEDETGSVYVYGVLSEKGGAKRLFQE
-447 YLVKGIVTSIDEI
+447 LVAAKGIQNGSKLTIIGNRGSYNGKIEVTNAYFVSVDNSDAGISNSI
-460 STSYGNAT
+460 AT
-468 FNLADNAADDASKQV
+468 TETKAA
-483 TVFRAKGYNNE
+483 
-494 KITDENIIKVGD
+494 
-506 VVVVKGKL
+506 
-514 QKYVKNGVT
+514 
-523 KPEVSSCYIYSIN
+523 
-536 GITGIES
+536 
-543 LVSAD
+543 
-548 EQQPAV
+548 

-573 NGRKI
+573 NGRK
-578 LQR
+578 QVQK

>member
-1 MRKNLRFILFSML
+1 ML

-46 SNESHDGD
+46 SGSDVHDGD
-54 FTEMTMSSN
+54 FTETTMSSN
-63 VDGVTVMV
+63 VDGVMVMV

-269 IGYSKIV
+269 IGFSKIV

-307 LAGNLE
+307 LAGSLE
-313 QGETTTE
+313 QGETTPE

-407 NGVTKNEMGEKPEP
+407 NGVTKNEMGEKPE
-421 QPEEIDVFDALNFIA
+421 EIKSVTIAEFNAAAESSSVWYQLTGIVNNLKDNDMYGNFD
-436 ALEDGKTTSEE
+436 LEDETGSVYVYGVLSEKGGAKRLFQE
-447 YLVKGIVTSIDEI
+447 LVAAKGIQNGSKLTIIGNRGSYNGKIEVTNAYFVSVDNSAAGISNSI
-460 STSYGNAT
+460 AT
-468 FNLADNAADDASKQV
+468 
-483 TVFRAKGYNNE
+483 TE
-494 KITDENIIKVGD
+494 
-506 VVVVKGKL
+506 
-514 QKYVKNGVT
+514 T
-523 KPEVSSCYIYSIN
+523 K
-536 GITGIES
+536 
-543 LVSAD
+543 
-548 EQQPAV
+548 AV

-573 NGRKI
+573 NGRK
-578 LQR
+578 QVQK

>member
-1 MRKNLRFILFSML
+1 MRKTLRFLLVSLLLLLTTGISATEVTILPSDLEPVTSGDYYIEKDGVIMSVTASTVNDSQFRIFKGMTITFMGVGTQIKKIVFTCTANGTAKYGPGNFTGTGYTYEEEGNQGTWEGDASM
-14 AVVASA
+14 
-20 AYAERTVTLDFDN
+20 VTL
-33 DYQQLFPTLAGVS
+33 
-46 SNESHDGD
+46 
-54 FTEMTMSSN
+54 
-63 VDGVTVMV
+63 
-71 SPEEDAKT
+71 
-79 PSRIWSA
+79 
-86 SPRLRMYSG
+86 
-95 AFIVTSTAEV
+95 TAETAQV
-105 ITKIEFTGHNTN
+105 RAT
-117 FNLVPNDGTLEGK
+117 
-130 TWTGSSSYVIFA
+130 
-142 VTKNTQISSIVVTL
+142 SIVVTL

-182 SGQITDNGDQLLFDF
+182 SGQITDNGNQLLFDF

-208 KGRLDFAFEN
+208 KGRLDLAFEN

-269 IGYSKIV
+269 IGFSKIV

-307 LAGNLE
+307 LAGSLE

-407 NGVTKNEMGEKPEP
+407 NGVTKNEMGEKPE
-421 QPEEIDVFDALNFIA
+421 EIKSVTIAEFNAAAESSSVWYQLTGIVNNLKDNDMYGNFD
-436 ALEDGKTTSEE
+436 LEDETGSVYVYGVLSEKGGAKRLFQE
-447 YLVKGIVTSIDEI
+447 LVAAKGIQNGSKLTIIGNRGSYNGKIEVTNAYFVSVDNSAAGISNSI
-460 STSYGNAT
+460 AT
-468 FNLADNAADDASKQV
+468 
-483 TVFRAKGYNNE
+483 TE
-494 KITDENIIKVGD
+494 
-506 VVVVKGKL
+506 
-514 QKYVKNGVT
+514 T
-523 KPEVSSCYIYSIN
+523 K
-536 GITGIES
+536 
-543 LVSAD
+543 
-548 EQQPAV
+548 AV

-573 NGRKI
+573 NGRK
-578 LQR
+578 QVQK

>member
-1 MRKNLRFILFSML
+1 MRKTLRFILFSML

-46 SNESHDGD
+46 SGSDVHDGD
-54 FTEMTMSSN
+54 FTETTMSSN
-63 VDGVTVMV
+63 VDGVMVMV

-161 VTPGPGDDDE
+161 VTPGPDDDDD
-171 PSSILDDFKIT
+171 PNSILDDFKIT

-269 IGYSKIV
+269 IGFSKIV

-282 MTISPEDANG
+282 MTISPEDASG
-292 YGILDNPFTACMANV
+292 YGILNNPFTACMANV
-307 LAGNLE
+307 LAGSLE

-407 NGVTKNEMGEKPEP
+407 NGVTKNEMGEKPE
-421 QPEEIDVFDALNFIA
+421 EIKSVTIAEFNAAAESSSVWYQLTGIVNNLKDNDKYGNFD
-436 ALEDGKTTSEE
+436 LEDETGSVYVYGVLSEKGGAKRLFQE
-447 YLVKGIVTSIDEI
+447 LVAAKGIQNGSKLTIIGNRGSYNGKIEVTNAYFVSVDNSDAGISNSI
-460 STSYGNAT
+460 AT
-468 FNLADNAADDASKQV
+468 
-483 TVFRAKGYNNE
+483 TE
-494 KITDENIIKVGD
+494 
-506 VVVVKGKL
+506 
-514 QKYVKNGVT
+514 T
-523 KPEVSSCYIYSIN
+523 K
-536 GITGIES
+536 
-543 LVSAD
+543 
-548 EQQPAV
+548 AV

-573 NGRKI
+573 NGRK
-578 LQR
+578 QVQK

>member
-46 SNESHDGD
+46 SGSDVHDGD

-63 VDGVTVMV
+63 VDGVMVMV

-218 NICSSCVMTV
+218 NICTSCVMTV

-237 AAYQQMMEEN
+237 AAYQQMLEEN
-247 KEGQAEVS
+247 EEGQAEVS

-269 IGYSKIV
+269 IGFSKIV

-307 LAGNLE
+307 LAGSLE

-407 NGVTKNEMGEKPEP
+407 NGVTKNEMGEKPE
-421 QPEEIDVFDALNFIA
+421 EIKSVTIAEFNAAAESSSVWYQLTGIVNNLKDNDMYGNFD
-436 ALEDGKTTSEE
+436 LEDETGSVYVYGVLSEKGGAKRLFQE
-447 YLVKGIVTSIDEI
+447 LVAAKGIQNGSKLTIIGNRGSYNGKIEVTNAYFVSVDNSDAGISNSI
-460 STSYGNAT
+460 AT
-468 FNLADNAADDASKQV
+468 
-483 TVFRAKGYNNE
+483 TE
-494 KITDENIIKVGD
+494 
-506 VVVVKGKL
+506 
-514 QKYVKNGVT
+514 T
-523 KPEVSSCYIYSIN
+523 K
-536 GITGIES
+536 
-543 LVSAD
+543 
-548 EQQPAV
+548 AV

-573 NGRKI
+573 NGRK
-578 LQR
+578 QVQK

>member
-1 MRKNLRFILFSML
+1 ML

-54 FTEMTMSSN
+54 FTETTMSSN
-63 VDGVTVMV
+63 VDGVMVMV

-182 SGQITDNGDQLLFDF
+182 SGQITDNGDQVLFDF
-197 VATSQSFGSEM
+197 VATSQSFDSEM

-237 AAYQQMMEEN
+237 AAYQQMLEEN

-269 IGYSKIV
+269 IGFSKIV

-292 YGILDNPFTACMANV
+292 YGILNNPFTACMANV
-307 LAGNLE
+307 LAGSLE

-320 DYYVKGKIADIK
+320 DYYVKGKIARIQDP
-332 YTFSEQYG
+332 FGSQYG
-340 TATFF
+340 NATFF
-345 ISRDGSN
+345 ISRDGA
-352 DYTFQAY
+352 DDFTFEVFRANF
-359 SVYYLENKPWVEGNT
+359 LENKPWVEGNT

-380 EVIICGKLTNYN
+380 EVIICGKLTNYK

-407 NGVTKNEMGEKPEP
+407 NGVTKNEMGEKPE
-421 QPEEIDVFDALNFIA
+421 EIKSVTIAEFNAAAESSSVWYQLTGIVNNLKDNDMYGNFD
-436 ALEDGKTTSEE
+436 LEDETGSVYVYGVLSEKGGAKRLFQE
-447 YLVKGIVTSIDEI
+447 LVAAKGIQNGSKLTIIGNRGSYNGKIEVTNAYFVSVDNSAAGISNSI
-460 STSYGNAT
+460 AT
-468 FNLADNAADDASKQV
+468 
-483 TVFRAKGYNNE
+483 TE
-494 KITDENIIKVGD
+494 
-506 VVVVKGKL
+506 
-514 QKYVKNGVT
+514 T
-523 KPEVSSCYIYSIN
+523 K
-536 GITGIES
+536 
-543 LVSAD
+543 
-548 EQQPAV
+548 AV
-554 VYNLRGQRVDAA
+554 VYNLRGQRVDAD

-573 NGRKI
+573 NGRK
-578 LQR
+578 QVQK

>member
-1 MRKNLRFILFSML
+1 ML

-46 SNESHDGD
+46 SGSDVHDGD
-54 FTEMTMSSN
+54 FTETTMSSN
-63 VDGVTVMV
+63 VDGVMVMV

-182 SGQITDNGDQLLFDF
+182 SGQITDNGNQLLFDF

-208 KGRLDFAFEN
+208 KGRLDLAFEN

-269 IGYSKIV
+269 IGFSKIV

-282 MTISPEDANG
+282 MTISPEDASG
-292 YGILDNPFTACMANV
+292 YGILNNPFTACMANV
-307 LAGNLE
+307 LAGSLE
-313 QGETTTE
+313 QGETTSE

-407 NGVTKNEMGEKPEP
+407 NGVTKNEMGEKPE
-421 QPEEIDVFDALNFIA
+421 EIKSVTIAEFNAAAESSSVWYQLTGIVNNLKDNDKYGNFD
-436 ALEDGKTTSEE
+436 LEDETGSVYVYGVLSEKGGAKRLFQE
-447 YLVKGIVTSIDEI
+447 LVAAKGIQNGSKLTIIGNRGSYNGKIEVTNAYFVSVDNSAAGISNSI
-460 STSYGNAT
+460 AT
-468 FNLADNAADDASKQV
+468 
-483 TVFRAKGYNNE
+483 TE
-494 KITDENIIKVGD
+494 
-506 VVVVKGKL
+506 
-514 QKYVKNGVT
+514 T
-523 KPEVSSCYIYSIN
+523 K
-536 GITGIES
+536 
-543 LVSAD
+543 
-548 EQQPAV
+548 AV

>member
-46 SNESHDGD
+46 SGSDVHDGD

-171 PSSILDDFKIT
+171 PNSILDDFKIT
-182 SGQITDNGDQLLFDF
+182 SGQITDNGNQLLFDF

-269 IGYSKIV
+269 IGFSKIV

-292 YGILDNPFTACMANV
+292 YGILDYPFTACMANV
-307 LAGNLE
+307 FAGNLE
-313 QGETTTE
+313 QGETTPE

-407 NGVTKNEMGEKPEP
+407 NGVTKNEMGEKPE
-421 QPEEIDVFDALNFIA
+421 EIKSVTIAEFNAAAESSSVWYQLTGIVNNLKDNDMYGNFD
-436 ALEDGKTTSEE
+436 LEDETGSVYVYGVLSEKGGAKRLFQE
-447 YLVKGIVTSIDEI
+447 LVAAKGIQNGSKLTIIGNRGSYNGKIEVTNAYFVSVDNSAAGISNSI
-460 STSYGNAT
+460 AT
-468 FNLADNAADDASKQV
+468 TETKAA
-483 TVFRAKGYNNE
+483 
-494 KITDENIIKVGD
+494 
-506 VVVVKGKL
+506 
-514 QKYVKNGVT
+514 
-523 KPEVSSCYIYSIN
+523 
-536 GITGIES
+536 
-543 LVSAD
+543 
-548 EQQPAV
+548 
-554 VYNLRGQRVDAA
+554 VYNLRGQRVDAD

>member
-1 MRKNLRFILFSML
+1 ML

-46 SNESHDGD
+46 SGSDVHDGD
-54 FTEMTMSSN
+54 FTETTMSSN
-63 VDGVTVMV
+63 VDGVMVMV

-269 IGYSKIV
+269 IGFSKIV

-307 LAGNLE
+307 LAGSLE

-407 NGVTKNEMGEKPEP
+407 NGVTKNEMGEKPE
-421 QPEEIDVFDALNFIA
+421 EIKSVTIAEFNAAAESSSVWYQLTGIVNNLKDNDMYGNFD
-436 ALEDGKTTSEE
+436 LEDETGSVYVYGVLSEKGGAKRLFQE
-447 YLVKGIVTSIDEI
+447 LVAAKGIQNGSKLTIIGNRGSYNGKIEVTNAYFVSVDNSDAGISNSI
-460 STSYGNAT
+460 AT
-468 FNLADNAADDASKQV
+468 
-483 TVFRAKGYNNE
+483 TE
-494 KITDENIIKVGD
+494 
-506 VVVVKGKL
+506 
-514 QKYVKNGVT
+514 T
-523 KPEVSSCYIYSIN
+523 K
-536 GITGIES
+536 
-543 LVSAD
+543 
-548 EQQPAV
+548 AV

-573 NGRKI
+573 NGRK
-578 LQR
+578 QVQK

>member
-1 MRKNLRFILFSML
+1 ML

-46 SNESHDGD
+46 SGSDVHDGD

-130 TWTGSSSYVIFA
+130 TWTGSSSYVVFA

-182 SGQITDNGDQLLFDF
+182 SGQITDNGNQLLFDF

-269 IGYSKIV
+269 IGFSKIV

-292 YGILDNPFTACMANV
+292 YGILDYPFTACMANV

-313 QGETTTE
+313 QGETTPE

-407 NGVTKNEMGEKPEP
+407 NGVTKNEMGEKPE
-421 QPEEIDVFDALNFIA
+421 EIKSVTIAEFNAAAESSSVWYQLTGIVNNLKDNDMYGNFD
-436 ALEDGKTTSEE
+436 LEDETGSVYVYGVLSEKGGAKRLFQE
-447 YLVKGIVTSIDEI
+447 LVAAKGIQNGSKLTIIGNRGSYNGKIEVTNAYFVSVDNSDAGISNSI
-460 STSYGNAT
+460 AT
-468 FNLADNAADDASKQV
+468 
-483 TVFRAKGYNNE
+483 TE
-494 KITDENIIKVGD
+494 
-506 VVVVKGKL
+506 
-514 QKYVKNGVT
+514 T
-523 KPEVSSCYIYSIN
+523 K
-536 GITGIES
+536 
-543 LVSAD
+543 
-548 EQQPAV
+548 AV
-554 VYNLRGQRVDAA
+554 VYNLRGQRVDAD

-573 NGRKI
+573 NGRK
-578 LQR
+578 QVQK